1 MDLNEH
7 ADSILGTM
15 YRTAFLLLLAFP
27 ALHAEQGFTDLFKMC
42 IRDRFY
48 GTTFLG
54 GSNWDGT
61 LFKLSV
67 GLSGATAP
75 TFNWVPASFQVNSDN
90 LIEAQVRAGRR
101 RGRCLSRPR
110 TERSQ
115 AT

>member
-1 MDLNEH
+1 MQDTNG
-7 ADSILGTM
+7 A
-15 YRTAFLLLLAFP
+15 
-27 ALHAEQGFTDLFKMC
+27 
-42 IRDRFY
+42 FY

-90 LIEAQVRAGRR
+90 LIEAQVRAG
-101 RGRCLSRPR
+101 
-110 TERSQ
+110 
-115 AT
+115 ATTGTVLFTTPNGTLASNLVFTIPD